1 MSEPLPYAQQL
12 AQLAAYPAQLRQQV
26 QQLNEATYRFRP
38 AEGEWSVVEVVGHLI
53 DIDILMRARIG
64 KIMATD
70 NPPLE
75 PFDVDGTVRARE
87 YQQKNLAALLHSF
100 TEQRAELL
108 EQIRY
113 LRPEAL
119 ERTGLHPTRGAVRIA
134 DLVAMV
140 LRNDA
145 IHTEQIA
152 NNIVAFKG

>member
-1 MSEPLPYAQQL
+1 MSEPLQYPQQL
-12 AQLAAYPAQLRQQV
+12 ALLGAHPAQLRQQV
-26 QQLNEATYRFRP
+26 QQLSEPAYRFRP
-38 AEGEWSVVEVVGHLI
+38 AEGEWSVIENVGHLI

-64 KIMATD
+64 KIMASN

-87 YQQKNLAALLHSF
+87 YQQKNLMALLHAF
-100 TEQRAELL
+100 AEQRAEFL

-119 ERTGLHPTRGAVRIA
+119 ERAGIHPTRGAVRIA
-134 DLVAMV
+134 DLVGMV

-152 NNIVAFKG
+152 NTIAAFR